1 MTPPGT
7 ESKTPRDLQ
16 EEDDLDEAV
25 DYESDIDF
33 IGSNESPITTITGED
48 HTSRASSPFL
58 ERGAADTLTALRTS
72 PDMTLLTMVNTNPLD
87 EQQQQIVASE
97 ESAKHR
103 SATMSR
109 LAGQRDYVFRA
120 S

>member
-33 IGSNESPITTITGED
+33 IGSNESPITTITGRD
-48 HTSRASSPFL
+48 HTSRASSLFP
-58 ERGAADTLTALRTS
+58 ERGATNTPTALRTS
-72 PDMTLLTMVNTNPLD
+72 RDVTSTATINTNQLN
-87 EQQQQIVASE
+87 EQHQQIVA
-97 ESAKHR
+97 
-103 SATMSR
+103 
-109 LAGQRDYVFRA
+109 Q
-120 S
+120 